1 MHGYSMLQG
10 GLWPRE
16 DIGAPNGHG
25 LRHMPDVVREAFKA
39 DAVRT
44 PDGKLW
50 PRPTLMQVNAGD
62 AVLVLHQTPHCA
74 TRNLKGYEPRAMIYF
89 RVTSSVRAAG
99 EEKVSVSA
107 LLDPWIEWKGLHPQL
122 EALGLRQEAAGASTT
137 ASAAK
142 L

>member
-1 MHGYSMLQG
+1 
-10 GLWPRE
+10 
-16 DIGAPNGHG
+16 
-25 LRHMPDVVREAFKA
+25 MPDAVREAFKE

-44 PDGKLW
+44 ADGKLW
-50 PRPTLMQVNAGD
+50 PRPTLMQVKAGD

-74 TRNLKGYEPRAMIYF
+74 TRNLEGYEPRAMIYF

-99 EEKVSVSA
+99 EEMVCVPA

-122 EALGLRQEAAGASTT
+122 ETLGLRKNAATPA
-137 ASAAK
+137 AALALHSATK